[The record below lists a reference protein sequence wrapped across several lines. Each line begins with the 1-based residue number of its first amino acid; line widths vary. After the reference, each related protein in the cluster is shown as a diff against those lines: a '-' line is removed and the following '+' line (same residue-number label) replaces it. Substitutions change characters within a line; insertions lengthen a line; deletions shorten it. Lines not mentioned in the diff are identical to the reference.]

1 MKRLL
6 FVFFILFIA
15 VSGNGQQPDSSE
27 LFGQPL
33 MERYVLDE
41 LKSLRQD
48 QQRMVGEIHKQLADA
63 QLKSADRAIEYTTNT
78 TNNIFY
84 IITAA
89 ASLLVILGWKSLNDI
104 KRNLTVS
111 TEKKLHKL
119 TNAYEE
125 RLNVIEDKMKER
137 SKVIIDNQEKI
148 TSTNNI
154 HSLWMRAGLEK
165 SEEDK
170 IAVYDEILQINPQD
184 IEAMTYKADALLEI
198 DEVRWAL
205 NLTNHAIDLD
215 KSYSQAFWQRACA
228 YARLNR
234 KSEAVKDIKKAIEI
248 SESLADELE
257 KETHFESIK
266 ASPEFQKI
274 MTKYTK
280 AEDTK

>member
-1 MKRLL
+1 MKHL
-6 FVFFILFIA
+6 FVVFSILIISIS
-15 VSGNGQQPDSSE
+15 VKGQEPDSAQI
-27 LFGQPL
+27 FGQPL

-41 LKSLRQD
+41 LKSLRMD
-48 QQRMVGEIHKQLADA
+48 HQRLAGEIHKQLAEA

-125 RLNVIEDKMKER
+125 RLNVIEEKMKER

-154 HSLWMRAGLEK
+154 HSLWMRSGLEK

-215 KSYSQAFWQRACA
+215 KSYSQAYWQRACA

-234 KSEAVKDIKKAIEI
+234 KGEAIKDIKKAIEI

-257 KETHFESIK
+257 KETHFENIK
-266 ASPEFQKI
+266 SSAEFQKLL
-274 MTKYTK
+274 TKYSQDKETK
-280 AEDTK
+280 

>member
-1 MKRLL
+1 MKHFLYL
-6 FVFFILFIA
+6 IFILFISLS
-15 VSGNGQQPDSSE
+15 VNGQQQDSAQI
-27 LFGQPL
+27 FGQPL

-41 LKSLRQD
+41 LKSLRKD
-48 QQRMVGEIHKQLADA
+48 QQRMAGEIHKQLAEA

-125 RLNVIEDKMKER
+125 RLNVIEEKMKER

-154 HSLWMRAGLEK
+154 HSLWMRSGLEK

-215 KSYSQAFWQRACA
+215 KSYSQAYWQRACA

-234 KSEAVKDIKKAIEI
+234 KGEAIKDIKKAIEI

-257 KETHFESIK
+257 KETHFENIK
-266 ASPEFQKI
+266 SSAEFQKLL
-274 MTKYTK
+274 TKYSQDKETK
-280 AEDTK
+280 